1 MAGRRQVGRQGR
13 RNERLRPM
21 RMNTKAEQTKGVNA
35 GDVGK
40 LTLAAV
46 ILVAAIVAYTWLGNS
61 GGVSQPVRLVGLIA
75 GLVAALAIGAFT
87 VPGRRVRNYIAES
100 QFEMRKVVWP
110 TRDETIKTTG
120 VIIAVVIVLS
130 LLLGLIDLILKS
142 VILDWLL
149 KLGG

>member
-1 MAGRRQVGRQGR
+1 
-13 RNERLRPM
+13 
-21 RMNTKAEQTKGVNA
+21 MNTKAEQPKGTNA
-35 GDVGK
+35 ADIGK
-40 LTLAAV
+40 LAL
-46 ILVAAIVAYTWLGNS
+46 
-61 GGVSQPVRLVGLIA
+61 A
-75 GLVAALAIGAFT
+75 GLVLAGGIFAYSWFGRDGGIPSSVRLLGVLAAMVVALAIAAFT
-87 VPGRRVRNYIAES
+87 ALGRRVRNFIAES

-120 VIIAVVIVLS
+120 IIIVVVIILS